1 MKRIS
6 VDQMADQFE
15 RQAAGFRVAP
25 AVAAAAAV
33 PVMVEEAKAVFGRTP
48 PLAAL
53 KDSTVAEKARHG
65 ALLPEAPLID
75 TDALRE
81 SVGGMAVG
89 NIASTGSNDP
99 LITIHEFGTVN
110 TPPRSTIRISMLVA
124 QPLVLRIWNR
134 IIGRVIGGP

>member
-6 VDQMADQFE
+6 VEDMAEQFE
-15 RQAAGFRVAP
+15 RQAAGFRAAP
-25 AVAAAAAV
+25 RVAAAAAV

-75 TDALRE
+75 TGALRE
-81 SVGGMAVG
+81 SIHGIAAG
-89 NIASTGSNDP
+89 NIASAGSTDP
-99 LITIHEFGTVN
+99 LITIHEFGTINV
-110 TPPRSTIRISMLVA
+110 PPRPVIRISMLVA
-124 QPLVLRIWNR
+124 QPIILRIWNR